1 MKRTNIKFFVIFL
14 LFCVSAL
21 NGMDFSSFSSS
32 SSGILWKFSS
42 PDKHPAGLLL
52 APASFVTVD
61 YLIFPYSL
69 TAFKAGFRYMN
80 KNNSVPYAA
89 GAQFRY
95 SGTTLNS
102 VLIDGSSSGSTYYYH
117 YFIDGGFNFSIKRK
131 VYIGILATFFHRY
144 IDGEKYS
151 RGFLSFQTIYTFKN
165 LFIYL
170 YYYNL
175 GSKYEESGIKETPGA
190 GISYNFTLLNSAGF
204 EIMPG
209 IKVDKYNF
217 YTGISIIYRNLI
229 YLNGG
234 WNKNNLSFGGG
245 ISVMKDII
253 IHYSYELKGYGSIST
268 FSFTK
273 IFNKRRKK

>member
-1 MKRTNIKFFVIFL
+1 MKRTIIKFLVIFL
-14 LFCVSAL
+14 LFFVSPL
-21 NGMDFSSFSSS
+21 KSMDFSSFSSS

-42 PDKHPAGLLL
+42 LDKHPAGILFS
-52 APASFVTVD
+52 PASFITVD
-61 YLIFPYSL
+61 YLIFPYSF
-69 TAFKAGFRYMN
+69 TAFKAGFRYLN
-80 KNNSVPYAA
+80 KKSSVPYAA

-95 SGTTLNS
+95 SGTTLNT
-102 VLIDGSSSGSTYYYH
+102 VLIDGSSSGNTYYYH
-117 YFIDGGFNFSIKRK
+117 YFIDSGFNFSIKRK

-151 RGFLSFQTIYTFKN
+151 RGFLTFQTIYRLKS

-175 GSKYEESGIKETPGA
+175 GCRYEESGIKERA
-190 GISYNFTLLNSAGF
+190 GVGLSYDFNLLNFAGF
-204 EIMPG
+204 EITPG

-217 YTGISIIYRNLI
+217 YTGLSIIYRNLL

-234 WNKNNLSFGGG
+234 WNQNNFSFGGG
-245 ISVMKDII
+245 ISVLKDII
-253 IHYSYELKGYGSIST
+253 IHYSYELKGYGSVST

-273 IFNKRRKK
+273 IFKERREK